1 MPSAFITVTFEFI
14 NISASDLGLT
24 PSVSSLA
31 LDKHIPLWS
40 GYGEADMDEL
50 CSDQRYIVVT
60 MVNHIVIL
68 LL

>member
-31 LDKHIPLWS
+31 RDKHIPLWS
-40 GYGEADMDEL
+40 GYGEEDMDEL
-50 CSDQRYIVVT
+50 GSD
-60 MVNHIVIL
+60 
-68 LL
+68 

>member
-1 MPSAFITVTFEFI
+1 MICNIIFVLLCYTPICITVTFEFR

-40 GYGEADMDEL
+40 GYGAEDMDEL
-50 CSDQRYIVVT
+50 GSD
-60 MVNHIVIL
+60 
-68 LL
+68 

>member
-1 MPSAFITVTFEFI
+1 MHSAFIKSCHIFEFI

-40 GYGEADMDEL
+40 GFGVEDMDEL
-50 CSDQRYIVVT
+50 GSD
-60 MVNHIVIL
+60 
-68 LL
+68 

>member
-1 MPSAFITVTFEFI
+1 MTKRCLLLLLSTVTFEFI

-40 GYGEADMDEL
+40 GYGAEDMDEL
-50 CSDQRYIVVT
+50 GSD
-60 MVNHIVIL
+60 
-68 LL
+68 